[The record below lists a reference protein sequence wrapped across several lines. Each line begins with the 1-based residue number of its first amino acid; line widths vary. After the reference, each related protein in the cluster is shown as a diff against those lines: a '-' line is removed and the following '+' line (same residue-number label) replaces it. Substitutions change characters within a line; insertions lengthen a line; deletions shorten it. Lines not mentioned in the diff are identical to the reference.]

1 MATVADL
8 DTLRLYVGAVSTK
21 DDNLLQA
28 RLDTA
33 TAWVT
38 ARVYADELLADE
50 VQETILLMASRLYSR
65 RQSPEGV
72 SGFGQEGFQIRIVA
86 NDPDIRQ
93 MLERHTD
100 MSDSTEGVG
109 IG

>member
-50 VQETILLMASRLYSR
+50 VQEAILLMSSRLYGR
-65 RQSPEGV
+65 RKSPEGV
-72 SGFGQEGFQIRIVA
+72 SGFGGEGIVVRVVA

-93 MLERHTD
+93 MLERHMDLSAEAT
-100 MSDSTEGVG
+100 GVG